1 MDNEFRV
8 LIGTQ
13 LDNKS
18 FSNLKKQINGKTI
31 DIKLKINEN
40 SIKNQITSIKKQIQ
54 DNLKNIN
61 VNLNIDGN
69 KQNTSKKTSNDI
81 SDEYQKL
88 KNLQKKI
95 NSINLKL
102 PYLDVKKNKQEIKE
116 LEYQLNNLEND
127 YKSLFNATAKDLNSN
142 QINELN
148 GMFEETARK
157 IDVIN
162 SKLKDTQELSSIK
175 LSIDK
180 NNLSSKMDVWLKDNS
195 AAVKEYGS
203 RIEELKLRLEDCDE
217 VEFRKINSEF
227 LDLQK
232 QAKIAGK
239 ATKTFTDRF
248 KTQVEKLN
256 TYFTAST
263 MITEVIGGLK
273 KMYQAV
279 YEIDTAMTNL
289 YKVTDETAE
298 RYDVFLKSSAK
309 NAKDLGRSVSSY
321 VTQTADWAKLGY
333 SLDESEQLSKFSS
346 IYANVAEV
354 DDATAVSD
362 MVTAMKAF
370 NIEAEKAQTIIDP
383 LNELGNKFAT
393 NSAQLGEGLAK
404 SASAMNAAGTDMYKT
419 LAMLTGGAE
428 ITQDAGEFG
437 SFLKVGSMR
446 VRGMKGE
453 LEALGEEVDSSVDSI
468 SKVQTQILN
477 LTHGKVNIFDSDGE
491 FKDYYDIINEIS
503 EVVDKLSSTEKASLY
518 EILFGKMRG
527 NQGAALIQAFQSGQI
542 EKAYETALSS
552 EGSAIQEQERWM
564 NSYEAK
570 IGQLTASAEAFSSAF
585 LDDNALKTLIDTG
598 TEFLSILTSAVDLLG
613 SIPTLVGSITAVLS
627 FKNVGEPIKQFQYLI
642 TLRYKYAHKVSNGNM
657 NDTMCKLV
665 A

>member
-217 VEFRKINSEF
+217 VEFRKIKSEF

-428 ITQDAGEFG
+428 ITQNAGEFG

-491 FKDYYDIINEIS
+491 FKDYFDIINEIS
-503 EVVDKLSSTEKASLY
+503 KVVDKLSSTEKASLY

-552 EGSAIQEQERWM
+552 EGSAIKEQERWM
-564 NSYEAK
+564 NSFEAK
-570 IGQLTASAEAFSSAF
+570 IGQLTASAEAFSSVF
-585 LDDNALKTLIDTG
+585 LEDDALKTLIDTG
-598 TEFLSILTSAVDLLG
+598 TEFLSILTNIVDLLG
-613 SIPTLVGSITAVLS
+613 SIPTLIGGITAVSSL
-627 FKNVGEPIKQFQYLI
+627 KNVGEPIKQFHYPI
-642 TLRYKYAHKVSNGNM
+642 TLGYEYAHKVSNGNM